1 MNRAIK
7 ITIHVIFWI
16 VYFTYS
22 TLISKG
28 MGEALGIQK
37 MAMHLLINAV
47 WAATAFYVFH
57 GYVIIFFEKTRY
69 FRYLLISGVVCL
81 GCAVVFLP
89 MHFIIKPD
97 MSWLNLKL
105 AFTSTV
111 GTFLIGQCGSLVRGF
126 ENWTDGLKHQAEI
139 ENRHLRTEN
148 ELLKSQISPHFL
160 FNTLNNIDSFI
171 VSEPQKASETL
182 ISLSQ
187 ILRYMIY
194 ETKTEVVSLANEV
207 ECIRNYINLQK
218 IRLPNPEAVRVCIP
232 DHTGN
237 YTIAP
242 LILLP
247 FIENAFKHATQL
259 DKADAI
265 KISIEL
271 TDGHIHFSCFNTCNE
286 KTSSNKPGGFGLE
299 NVKRR
304 LEFIYKKR
312 YTLDIARTSCTFE
325 VKLTIHL
332 H

>member
-1 MNRAIK
+1 
-7 ITIHVIFWI
+7 
-16 VYFTYS
+16 
-22 TLISKG
+22 
-28 MGEALGIQK
+28 MGEVLSIEK
-37 MAMHLLINAV
+37 LSLHLLINAV

-57 GYVIIFFEKTRY
+57 GYVITFFEKTRY
-69 FRYLLISGVVCL
+69 FRYLLISAVVCL

-97 MSWLNLKL
+97 MSWLNLQL

-111 GTFLIGQCGSLVRGF
+111 GTFIIGQCGSLVRGF
-126 ENWTDGLKHQAEI
+126 ENWTDGLKRQAEI

-171 VSEPQKASETL
+171 AEEPQKASETL

-194 ETKTEVVSLANEV
+194 ETKTEVVPLANEV
-207 ECIRNYINLQK
+207 DCIRNYINLQK
-218 IRLPNPEAVRVCIP
+218 IRLPNHKAVNVSIPEQM
-232 DHTGN
+232 GN
-237 YTIAP
+237 FTIAP

-247 FIENAFKHATQL
+247 FIENAFKHAAQL

-265 KISIEL
+265 KIAIGL
-271 TDGHIHFSCFNTCNE
+271 TDGHIHFTCFNTCSE
-286 KTSSNKPGGFGLE
+286 AIASSKPGGFGLE

-304 LEFIYKKR
+304 LEFIYKNR
-312 YTLDIARTSCTFE
+312 YTLDIAQTSCTYE
-325 VKLTIHL
+325 VNLIIHL